1 MYRFPIGGAA
11 TLLALVLAFPLP
23 AHATQWVFDPSV
35 LVADSRTL
43 LLRAPDH
50 EIDRLL
56 QAVHGSA
63 QSPTEAAALCAA
75 FDPNGELGLEAL
87 QTAGEQLAPASRE
100 RFVAAI
106 TSVVIAAAQHQP
118 QPFDETQA
126 RQALKAAG
134 VSAAIQHDGF
144 SAGLNGTDRDARCRS
159 VGQLI
164 DGLQAQPLPN
174 RAAATRLLLMEGISM
189 IAPTLQP

>member
-1 MYRFPIGGAA
+1 MYRSSIGAA
-11 TLLALVLAFPLP
+11 VALLALVLAAPLP
-23 AHATQWVFDPSV
+23 AHAAQWGFDPSL
-35 LVADSRTL
+35 LVADSRAL
-43 LLRAPDH
+43 LLRAPDS

-75 FDPNGELGLEAL
+75 FDPDGELGLEAL
-87 QTAGEQLAPASRE
+87 QTAGEQLGAASRE

-106 TSVVIAAAQHQP
+106 ASLVIAAAQHPP
-118 QPFDETQA
+118 QPFDETRA

-144 SAGLNGTDRDARCRS
+144 SAGLNGDDRDARCRS

-164 DGLQAQPLPN
+164 DGLQTQPLPQ
-174 RAAATRLLLMEGISM
+174 RAAATRLLLIEGIGM
-189 IAPTLQP
+189 LAPTLQR